1 MARGRELLGEAGAS
15 LKKGDFAECAELF
28 DLAADALREEGA
40 LEDQRQALLGAAEA
54 RWQLGDKTA
63 ALECYDRALGN
74 AVDAGDKDGEAQ
86 VLLGKGFALMSVGE
100 GGRAVESLE
109 RSVALVEALGHTAQA
124 RFIETMLLQA
134 RAMDSAAPK
143 HKDILEGEQ
152 GSDPSER
159 GPSIQSPDATGGGDR
174 PDAGVSAP
182 PGGYAVKLAFA
193 QSIASKAPAVL
204 VRFFFFFTLV
214 TGPRRSLSFK
224 RSDTRVYAPPI
235 RARLGAGASPT

>member
-1 MARGRELLGEAGAS
+1 MVRGRELLGEAGAS

-63 ALECYDRALGN
+63 ALVCYDRALGN

-86 VLLGKGFALMSVGE
+86 VLLGKGFALMSIGE

-109 RSVALVEALGHTAQA
+109 RSVALVESLGHTAQA
-124 RFIETMLLQA
+124 RFIENMLLQA
-134 RAMDSAAPK
+134 RAMDSTGSK
-143 HKDILEGEQ
+143 QKDILEGAAAEE
-152 GSDPSER
+152 GSNPSER
-159 GPSIQSPDATGGGDR
+159 RPSTQSPDATGGVDGPGEG

-204 VRFFFFFTLV
+204 VRCN
-214 TGPRRSLSFK
+214 
-224 RSDTRVYAPPI
+224 
-235 RARLGAGASPT
+235 ARPT